1 MEKVDANYNILDA
14 YLKMKEVKEH
24 HRTIEEIV
32 CDLKKEF
39 VPVRE
44 NSFLIHAMRLMI
56 ELGAEKDSPIYTPA
70 ITYEADSLH
79 FIDVHYS
86 IDMREESV
94 DMDGERW
101 ESIAILLNEI
111 EMTYFINIG
120 FPRCRNFIFPRIMY
134 NACFKCLIYNS
145 LQSLHEE
152 QKSVRGTVR
161 GLLFYKETNKIYK
174 NALFLEFL
182 AYLYFVAC

>member
-14 YLKMKEVKEH
+14 YLKMMEVKEH

-32 CDLKKEF
+32 CDLKKEL

-70 ITYEADSLH
+70 ITYEADSL

-120 FPRCRNFIFPRIMY
+120 FPRCKVF
-134 NACFKCLIYNS
+134 
-145 LQSLHEE
+145 
-152 QKSVRGTVR
+152 
-161 GLLFYKETNKIYK
+161 
-174 NALFLEFL
+174 
-182 AYLYFVAC
+182 